1 MNFPYTI
8 FERVSDFFFKPDDR
22 YAGFLPS
29 FRTAVALACLIH
41 FCTVWRYFLDLY
53 GSNGVVPAD
62 LVGLLKPS
70 WIPSFKQLAGGAE
83 AMLTVSEALTAIIFK
98 VLYVVVCLV
107 LIRGWMVPISAG
119 LLLFLHLVLTK
130 GAPLYAYGIDSF
142 RTIALFYCITFS
154 VGNRFIVGATPFRRI
169 LQLHLCIVYF
179 FSGFEKLLG
188 YNWHNGEAVWKAL
201 HLPYM
206 KTAISQHVEKLGDY
220 PLVFIVAGWAVIFI
234 EMAYPVFM
242 NLSKTRTFWLVA
254 AVLLHLGITV
264 SLGLYFFSAMMIILN
279 LSALA
284 NLRRLSGDLLTIRRR
299 PLEPAH
305 QSP

>member
-1 MNFPYTI
+1 
-8 FERVSDFFFKPDDR
+8 
-22 YAGFLPS
+22 
-29 FRTAVALACLIH
+29 
-41 FCTVWRYFLDLY
+41 
-53 GSNGVVPAD
+53 
-62 LVGLLKPS
+62 
-70 WIPSFKQLAGGAE
+70 
-83 AMLTVSEALTAIIFK
+83 
-98 VLYVVVCLV
+98 
-107 LIRGWMVPISAG
+107 
-119 LLLFLHLVLTK
+119 
-130 GAPLYAYGIDSF
+130 
-142 RTIALFYCITFS
+142 YCITFS

-254 AVLLHLGITV
+254 AVLLHLGIAV
-264 SLGLYFFSAMMIILN
+264 SLELYFFSAMMIMFN
-279 LSALA
+279 LSAFDSLHC
-284 NLRRLSGDLLTIRRR
+284 LSGDLLTIRLR
-299 PLEPAH
+299 PLDPAH
-305 QSP
+305 QSPRHRERACPPLRQPFFAQTHNDMSTEQSSVIDIMKNMTRRVLH